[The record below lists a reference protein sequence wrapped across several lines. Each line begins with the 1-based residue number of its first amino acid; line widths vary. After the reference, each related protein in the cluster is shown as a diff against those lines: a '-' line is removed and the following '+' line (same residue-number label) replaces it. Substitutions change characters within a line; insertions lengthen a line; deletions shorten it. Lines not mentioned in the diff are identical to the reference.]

1 MFSEVLKFLLCLLL
15 SFIIEN
21 KKNNRKPFLD
31 VNINRKQ
38 GIFASSVYRRSTLSG
53 IYTHFDIFYHPPI
66 KAVCSYVHC
75 YIDVFGF
82 AQ

>member
-31 VNINRKQ
+31 VNNNRKQ
-38 GIFASSVYRRSTLSG
+38 GIFASSVYRRATLSG
-53 IYTHFDIFYHPPI
+53 IYTHSDIFLPSTNKSGMLHM
-66 KAVCSYVHC
+66 
-75 YIDVFGF
+75 YI
-82 AQ
+82 AI

>member
-53 IYTHFDIFYHPPI
+53 IYTHFDSFSPSTNKSGMLHM
-66 KAVCSYVHC
+66 
-75 YIDVFGF
+75 YI
-82 AQ
+82 AI